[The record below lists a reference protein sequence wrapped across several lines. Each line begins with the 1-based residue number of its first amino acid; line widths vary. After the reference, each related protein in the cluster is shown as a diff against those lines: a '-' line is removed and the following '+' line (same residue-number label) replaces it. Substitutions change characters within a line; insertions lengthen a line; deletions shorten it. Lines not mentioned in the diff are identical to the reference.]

1 MTYKEWF
8 ESHASKH
15 AAIMQKLTHMSDQ
28 EVIEYF
34 RFDNMVIHEP
44 NFCLLYAQNKK
55 CHDVQELNCY
65 WCACPYFRFNDQG
78 LEIIEEKT
86 LYSTCSIQSKDGAQF
101 ISEKSIHQ
109 DCTGCLVPHHE
120 KTLKKE
126 FNRDWRVVMWKVQ
139 NQ

>member
-109 DCTGCLVPHHE
+109 DCTGCLVPHHK